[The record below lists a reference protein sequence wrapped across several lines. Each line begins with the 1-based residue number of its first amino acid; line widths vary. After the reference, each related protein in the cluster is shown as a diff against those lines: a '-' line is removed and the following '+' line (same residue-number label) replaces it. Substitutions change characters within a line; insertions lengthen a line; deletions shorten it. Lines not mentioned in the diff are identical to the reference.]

1 MPLAP
6 GTGGHLF
13 VVDGP
18 DNNTAR
24 HVKRQV
30 PRFFFRLHIPSHKS
44 QRPFF
49 SSRPTAPTHTCN
61 ISLTVRSSRFAA
73 RHSRFAIR
81 DLAESKLAVSPLESR
96 SECEID
102 GNILARMSR
111 VHRNAETI
119 SRSIAPVRQMVAT
132 ETRLASPSAPLV
144 LMADGDAVSRDV
156 REAQLRTAGL
166 RVAVARTGFEAI
178 VKATYHT
185 PDLILLSNS
194 LTGIDA
200 AETLRMLAVCPTTAH
215 IPVVRLLRGK
225 RLSQRILS
233 RLRRVAA

>member
-1 MPLAP
+1 M
-6 GTGGHLF
+6 
-13 VVDGP
+13 V
-18 DNNTAR
+18 
-24 HVKRQV
+24 
-30 PRFFFRLHIPSHKS
+30 
-44 QRPFF
+44 
-49 SSRPTAPTHTCN
+49 
-61 ISLTVRSSRFAA
+61 
-73 RHSRFAIR
+73 
-81 DLAESKLAVSPLESR
+81 
-96 SECEID
+96 ID

-119 SRSIAPVRQMVAT
+119 SRSIAPVRPMIAT
-132 ETRLASPSAPLV
+132 EARLASASAPLV

-225 RLSQRILS
+225 RLPQRILS